1 MEKGPECPE
10 KAKACG
16 QTIQTISIKKIWQKI
31 KNKFRVFRKNFDKSG
46 RNAAKMFPKAKNR
59 DCRKTVP
66 ERVIVFCWIE
76 MRSCRN
82 QNWIVLVGSVK
93 EQIWAVA
100 FFSQ

>member
-1 MEKGPECPE
+1 
-10 KAKACG
+10 
-16 QTIQTISIKKIWQKI
+16 
-31 KNKFRVFRKNFDKSG
+31 
-46 RNAAKMFPKAKNR
+46 MFPKAKNR